1 MNTLEVFI
9 DSSDDILNE
18 KSKNMFTKKQD
29 AKPKEITY
37 ERVKSYFLWLIGK
50 YGDYTSKALM
60 QKANILFK
68 EDTSFNEEALNHL
81 IEREIVDDLRY
92 AKRLTL
98 SYSEKNIGPNKIKQK
113 LYTKGFTSQIINEC
127 LGALD
132 NTEEDYLDKALALK
146 CKKFG
151 EDPIVDEKLKQKA
164 LRHLIGQG
172 FSYSV
177 SNKAISHSDKEE

>member
-1 MNTLEVFI
+1 
-9 DSSDDILNE
+9 
-18 KSKNMFTKKQD
+18 MFRKKQD

-37 ERVKSYFLWLIGK
+37 ERVKGYYLWLIGK
-50 YGDYTSKALM
+50 YGDYTSKTLM

-68 EDTSFNEEALNHL
+68 EDTSFNEEALSHL
-81 IEREIVDDLRY
+81 LERGIVDDLQY

-113 LYTKGFTSQIINEC
+113 LYTKGFTSQIINVCVESVN
-127 LGALD
+127 
-132 NTEEDYLDKALALK
+132 NTEEDYFDKALKLK
-146 CKKFG
+146 LKKFG
-151 EDPIVDEKLKQKA
+151 APPILDEKLKQKA

-177 SNKAISHSDKEE
+177 ANKVMSYSGKED

>member
-1 MNTLEVFI
+1 
-9 DSSDDILNE
+9 
-18 KSKNMFTKKQD
+18 MFKKKQD
-29 AKPKEITY
+29 VQPKEITY
-37 ERVKSYFLWLIGK
+37 ERVKGYFLWLIGK
-50 YGDYTSKALM
+50 YGDYTSKTLI

-81 IEREIVDDLRY
+81 LERGIVDDLRY
-92 AKRLTL
+92 AQRLTL

-113 LYTKGFTSQIINEC
+113 LYAKGFTSQIINEC
-127 LGALD
+127 VESLD
-132 NTEEDYLDKALALK
+132 NTEEDYVDKALALK
-146 CKKFG
+146 FKKFG

-177 SNKAISHSDKEE
+177 ANKAISHSGNED

>member
-1 MNTLEVFI
+1 
-9 DSSDDILNE
+9 
-18 KSKNMFTKKQD
+18 MFKKKQD
-29 AKPKEITY
+29 TKPKEITY
-37 ERVKSYFLWLIGK
+37 ERVKGYFLWLIGK
-50 YGDYTSKALM
+50 YGDYTSKTLM

-81 IEREIVDDLRY
+81 LERGIVDDLRY

-113 LYTKGFTSQIINEC
+113 LYTKGFTSQIIDVCVESIN
-127 LGALD
+127 

-146 CKKFG
+146 FKKFG
-151 EDPIVDEKLKQKA
+151 EPPIVDEKLKQKA

-172 FSYSV
+172 FSYSIA
-177 SNKAISHSDKEE
+177 NKAISHLGQED

>member
-1 MNTLEVFI
+1 
-9 DSSDDILNE
+9 
-18 KSKNMFTKKQD
+18 MFKKKQD
-29 AKPKEITY
+29 AEPKEITY
-37 ERVKSYFLWLIGK
+37 ERVKGYFLWLIGK
-50 YGDYTSKALM
+50 YGDYTSKTLM

-81 IEREIVDDLRY
+81 LERGIVDDLRY

-127 LGALD
+127 VESID
-132 NTEEDYLDKALALK
+132 NTEEDYLDKALKLK
-146 CKKFG
+146 IKKFG
-151 EDPIVDEKLKQKA
+151 ELQIVDEKLKQKA

-177 SNKAISHSDKEE
+177 ANKVISRSGKED

>member
-1 MNTLEVFI
+1 
-9 DSSDDILNE
+9 
-18 KSKNMFTKKQD
+18 MFKKKQD

-37 ERVKSYFLWLIGK
+37 ERVKGYFLWLIGK
-50 YGDYTSKALM
+50 YGDYTSKTLM
-60 QKANILFK
+60 QKANLLFI

-81 IEREIVDDLRY
+81 LERGIVDDLRY

-113 LYTKGFTSQIINEC
+113 LYTKGFTSQIINVCVESIN
-127 LGALD
+127 
-132 NTEEDYLDKALALK
+132 NTEEDYLDKALVLK

-151 EDPIVDEKLKQKA
+151 GSPIVDAKLKQKA

-177 SNKAISHSDKEE
+177 ASKAISHSGKED

>member
-1 MNTLEVFI
+1 
-9 DSSDDILNE
+9 
-18 KSKNMFTKKQD
+18 MFKKKQD

-37 ERVKSYFLWLIGK
+37 ERVKGYYLWLIGK
-50 YGDYTSKALM
+50 YGDYTSKTLM
-60 QKANILFK
+60 QKANLLFK

-113 LYTKGFTSQIINEC
+113 LYAKGFTSQIINEC
-127 LGALD
+127 VESLD

-146 CKKFG
+146 VKKFG
-151 EDPIVDEKLKQKA
+151 EAPIIDEKLKQKA

-177 SNKAISHSDKEE
+177 ANKAISRSDKED

>member
-1 MNTLEVFI
+1 
-9 DSSDDILNE
+9 
-18 KSKNMFTKKQD
+18 MFKKKQD

-37 ERVKSYFLWLIGK
+37 ERVKGYFLWLIGK
-50 YGDYTSKALM
+50 YGDYTSKTLI

-81 IEREIVDDLRY
+81 IERGMVDDFRY

-113 LYTKGFTSQIINEC
+113 LYSKGFTSQIINQCVESIE
-127 LGALD
+127 
-132 NTEEDYLDKALALK
+132 NTEEDYFDKALTLK
-146 CKKFG
+146 FKKFG
-151 EDPIVDEKLKQKA
+151 EPPIVDEKLKQKA

-172 FSYSV
+172 FSYSIA
-177 SNKAISHSDKEE
+177 NKAISHLGIED

>member
-1 MNTLEVFI
+1 
-9 DSSDDILNE
+9 
-18 KSKNMFTKKQD
+18 MFKKKQD

-37 ERVKSYFLWLIGK
+37 ERVKAYFLWLIGK
-50 YGDYTSKALM
+50 YGDYSSKTLM

-68 EDTSFNEEALNHL
+68 EDTSFNEEALSHL
-81 IEREIVDDLRY
+81 LERGIVDDLRY

-127 LGALD
+127 VGSIN
-132 NTEEDYLDKALALK
+132 NTEEDYLEKALELK
-146 CKKFG
+146 FKKFG
-151 EDPIVDEKLKQKA
+151 EPPITDVKIKQKA

-177 SNKAISHSDKEE
+177 ANKAISYSSKED

>member
-1 MNTLEVFI
+1 MF
-9 DSSDDILNE
+9 
-18 KSKNMFTKKQD
+18 KNKQD

-37 ERVKSYFLWLIGK
+37 ERVKGYFLWLIGK
-50 YGDYTSKALM
+50 YGDYTSKTLL

-68 EDTSFNEEALNHL
+68 DNTSFNEEALNHL
-81 IEREIVDDLRY
+81 LERGIIDDLRY

-98 SYSEKNIGPNKIKQK
+98 SYSEKIIGPNKIKQK

-127 LGALD
+127 VGSIN
-132 NTEEDYLDKALALK
+132 NTEEDYLEKALELK
-146 CKKFG
+146 FKKFG
-151 EDPIVDEKLKQKA
+151 EPPITDVKIKQKA

-177 SNKAISHSDKEE
+177 ANKAISYSSKED

>member
-1 MNTLEVFI
+1 
-9 DSSDDILNE
+9 
-18 KSKNMFTKKQD
+18 MFNKKQD

-37 ERVKSYFLWLIGK
+37 ERVKGYFLWLIGK
-50 YGDYTSKALM
+50 YGDYTSKTLM

-68 EDTSFNEEALNHL
+68 EDTSFNEEALQHL

-98 SYSEKNIGPNKIKQK
+98 GYSEKNIGPNKIKQK
-113 LYTKGFTSQIINEC
+113 LYAKGFTSQIINEC
-127 LGALD
+127 VESLD

-146 CKKFG
+146 FKKFG
-151 EDPIVDEKLKQKA
+151 EPPIVDEKLKQKA

-177 SNKAISHSDKEE
+177 ANKAVNCSGEED

>member
-1 MNTLEVFI
+1 
-9 DSSDDILNE
+9 
-18 KSKNMFTKKQD
+18 MFTKKQD
-29 AKPKEITY
+29 TKPKEITY
-37 ERVKSYFLWLIGK
+37 ERVKGYFLWLIGK
-50 YGDYTSKALM
+50 YGDYTSKTLM

-81 IEREIVDDLRY
+81 IERGIVDDLRY

-113 LYTKGFTSQIINEC
+113 LYTKGFTSQIINLCVESIN
-127 LGALD
+127 
-132 NTEEDYLDKALALK
+132 NTEEDYLDKALELK
-146 CKKFG
+146 FKKFG
-151 EDPIVDEKLKQKA
+151 EPPIVDEKLRQKA

-177 SNKAISHSDKEE
+177 AIKAISRSGKED

>member
-1 MNTLEVFI
+1 MF
-9 DSSDDILNE
+9 
-18 KSKNMFTKKQD
+18 KKNKD

-37 ERVKSYFLWLIGK
+37 ERVKGYFLWLIGK
-50 YGDYTSKALM
+50 YGDYTSKTLM

-68 EDTSFNEEALNHL
+68 EDTSFNEEALNYL
-81 IEREIVDDLRY
+81 LEQGIVDDLRY

-113 LYTKGFTSQIINEC
+113 LYSKGFTSQIINVCVESIN
-127 LGALD
+127 
-132 NTEEDYLDKALALK
+132 NTEEDYLDKALKLK
-146 CKKFG
+146 IKKFG
-151 EDPIVDEKLKQKA
+151 EPPVIDEKLKQKA

-177 SNKAISHSDKEE
+177 ANKAISHSGEED

>member
-1 MNTLEVFI
+1 MF
-9 DSSDDILNE
+9 
-18 KSKNMFTKKQD
+18 KNKQD

-37 ERVKSYFLWLIGK
+37 ERVKGYFLWLIGK
-50 YGDYTSKALM
+50 YGDYTSKTLL

-68 EDTSFNEEALNHL
+68 DNTSFNEEALNHL
-81 IEREIVDDLRY
+81 LERGIIDDLRY

-98 SYSEKNIGPNKIKQK
+98 SYSEKIIGPNKIKQK

-127 LGALD
+127 VASIN

-146 CKKFG
+146 LKKFG
-151 EDPIVDEKLKQKA
+151 ELPITDEKLKQKA

-177 SNKAISHSDKEE
+177 ANKAISHSGEED

>member
-1 MNTLEVFI
+1 ML
-9 DSSDDILNE
+9 
-18 KSKNMFTKKQD
+18 KQKQE

-37 ERVKSYFLWLIGK
+37 ERVKGYFLWLIGK
-50 YGDYTSKALM
+50 YGDYASKTLM

-81 IEREIVDDLRY
+81 LERGIVDDLRY

-113 LYTKGFTSQIINEC
+113 LYTKGFTSQIINVCVESIN
-127 LGALD
+127 
-132 NTEEDYLDKALALK
+132 NTEEDYLDKALKLK
-146 CKKFG
+146 IKKFG
-151 EDPIVDEKLKQKA
+151 DPPITDEKLKQKA

-177 SNKAISHSDKEE
+177 ANKAISHSGKED

>member
-1 MNTLEVFI
+1 MF
-9 DSSDDILNE
+9 
-18 KSKNMFTKKQD
+18 KKNQD

-37 ERVKSYFLWLIGK
+37 ERVKGYFLWLIGK
-50 YGDYTSKALM
+50 YGDYTSKTLM
-60 QKANILFK
+60 QKANQLFK

-81 IEREIVDDLRY
+81 LERGIVDDLRY

-113 LYTKGFTSQIINEC
+113 LYSKGFTSHIINVCVESIN
-127 LGALD
+127 
-132 NTEEDYLDKALALK
+132 NTEEDYFDKALTLK
-146 CKKFG
+146 IRKFG
-151 EDPIVDEKLKQKA
+151 DPPITDEKLKQKA

-177 SNKAISHSDKEE
+177 ANKAISHSGKEE

>member
-1 MNTLEVFI
+1 
-9 DSSDDILNE
+9 
-18 KSKNMFTKKQD
+18 MFKKKQD

-37 ERVKSYFLWLIGK
+37 ERVKGYFLWLIGK
-50 YGDYTSKALM
+50 YGDYTSKTLM

-81 IEREIVDDLRY
+81 LERGIVDDLRY

-98 SYSEKNIGPNKIKQK
+98 GYSEKNIGPNKIKQK
-113 LYTKGFTSQIINEC
+113 LYTKGFTSQIINVCVESI
-127 LGALD
+127 D
-132 NTEEDYLDKALALK
+132 NTEEDYLDKALKLK
-146 CKKFG
+146 LKKFG
-151 EDPIVDEKLKQKA
+151 ESPIVDEKLKQKA

-177 SNKAISHSDKEE
+177 ANKVISHSGEED

>member
-1 MNTLEVFI
+1 
-9 DSSDDILNE
+9 
-18 KSKNMFTKKQD
+18 MFNKKQD
-29 AKPKEITY
+29 AEPKEITY
-37 ERVKSYFLWLIGK
+37 ERVKGYFLWLIGK
-50 YGDYTSKALM
+50 YGDYPSKTLM

-68 EDTSFNEEALNHL
+68 EDTSFNEEALKHL
-81 IEREIVDDLRY
+81 LERGIVDDLRY

-127 LGALD
+127 VESID
-132 NTEEDYLDKALALK
+132 NTEEDYLDKALKLK
-146 CKKFG
+146 IKKFG
-151 EDPIVDEKLKQKA
+151 EPQIADEKLKQKA

-177 SNKAISHSDKEE
+177 ANKAISRSGEED

>member
-1 MNTLEVFI
+1 
-9 DSSDDILNE
+9 
-18 KSKNMFTKKQD
+18 MFKKKQD

-37 ERVKSYFLWLIGK
+37 ERVKGYFLWLIGK
-50 YGDYTSKALM
+50 YGDYTSKTLM

-81 IEREIVDDLRY
+81 LERGVVDDLRY

-98 SYSEKNIGPNKIKQK
+98 GYSEKNIGPNKIKQK

-127 LGALD
+127 VESID
-132 NTEEDYLDKALALK
+132 NTEEDYLDKALKLK
-146 CKKFG
+146 IKKFG
-151 EDPIVDEKLKQKA
+151 ELQIVDEKLKQKA

-177 SNKAISHSDKEE
+177 ANKVISRSGKED

>member
-1 MNTLEVFI
+1 MF
-9 DSSDDILNE
+9 
-18 KSKNMFTKKQD
+18 KKNQD

-37 ERVKSYFLWLIGK
+37 ERVKGYFLWLIGK
-50 YGDYTSKALM
+50 YGDYTSKTLM

-81 IEREIVDDLRY
+81 LERGIVDDLRY
-92 AKRLTL
+92 ATRLTL

-113 LYTKGFTSQIINEC
+113 LYTKGFTSQIINVCVESIN
-127 LGALD
+127 
-132 NTEEDYLDKALALK
+132 NTEEDYLDKALKLK
-146 CKKFG
+146 IKKFG
-151 EDPIVDEKLKQKA
+151 EPPIIDEKLKQKA

-177 SNKAISHSDKEE
+177 ANKAISHSGEED